1 MSVCN
6 SRVFAMF
13 GRLNEVLQSAADV
26 LAPPPSSFDD
36 FQYHWKQVKNFY
48 ATKKTHKIHV
58 NDTNVPVHLEQMLD
72 ILTNE
77 QNANREEE
85 WKCLKFVLT
94 RRPLDL
100 LVEFAVTD
108 TPPGATGCVLN
119 WIRRFLKLPNP
130 HLADDSVC
138 QPVIKLIQLCN
149 GHRASPYE
157 HEEIL
162 FLSTV
167 SGLIRQNPHLIHLF
181 IPAHRYDYAT
191 NATKR
196 RSNSVPVKNPLFD
209 YSKIE
214 ASIRRISIVVDNDDA
229 NGEEG
234 CSTSVAPSDTN
245 ADCDN
250 KSLENGESAPM
261 CDCDDEDRFQLL
273 DTVTTYLQ
281 SADSIV
287 VVRSCEGAMILT
299 SLPSINNGLCSAIKS
314 SLNAF
319 SIKISERLS
328 HLCRQ
333 IPDDMDTGEIE
344 DSVVAW
350 GLNPRDDNA
359 SQFVGV
365 KQLTEFL
372 CWLDYANCL
381 SNECAALSAYLC
393 PNLRVNLLED
403 VVEPSLLDSNAFFM
417 LVLSSKIIR
426 QIDSKQ
432 FSDELAVW
440 LIGAE
445 EDCMGDGLLTILI
458 ENAQENSNILL
469 PTLQFIESLLDNA
482 NERILNGMLFRYLT
496 GRGYYDQSSENQPIQ
511 TWSDEED
518 ERGRLD
524 GDVDGLKK
532 SRTLAPSNILK
543 IINYFLLLLPRQI
556 MSDGVGT
563 CYEEYVQDAN
573 RHYQNWIQKTVDYNW
588 PTEAKCPSASKT
600 NSMTDLNPS
609 AYGQHQPGPSS
620 QANSKKELHCNDS
633 GISEGNFYEG
643 PLLRLLFSHVRNM
656 SSYAYELNLA
666 VIAILSKLAFLP
678 HPYLHEILLN
688 PELPIAKGTNTLWSS
703 MQFLARQLLLEVPRI
718 EGFQRKIADTGKN
731 LLVNPPLMSE
741 TTEDTDPLF
750 EALVVLE
757 EFCKELAAI
766 AFVKYHHGTVK

>member
-1 MSVCN
+1 MNFC
-6 SRVFAMF
+6 RVFAMF
-13 GRLNEVLQSAADV
+13 GRLNEVLQSAVDV
-26 LAPPPSSFDD
+26 LAPPPSPFDD
-36 FQYHWKQVKNFY
+36 FEYHWKQVKNFY
-48 ATKKTHKIHV
+48 ATKKTHEIHV

-72 ILTNE
+72 IITNE
-77 QNANREEE
+77 QNEKQEEE
-85 WKCLKFVLT
+85 WECLKFVLT

-100 LVEFAVTD
+100 LVEFAVTE

-119 WIRRFLKLPNP
+119 WVRRFLKLPKP
-130 HLADDSVC
+130 HLDDDSVC
-138 QPVIKLIQLCN
+138 QPVIKLIQVCN

-167 SGLIRQNPHLIHLF
+167 SGLVRQNPDLINLF
-181 IPAHRYDYAT
+181 IPAHRYDYLK
-191 NATKR
+191 NANR
-196 RSNSVPVKNPLFD
+196 RPNTVPVKNPLFD
-209 YSKIE
+209 YSKVE
-214 ASIRRISIVVDNDDA
+214 ASIRRISIVVDNDADA
-229 NGEEG
+229 QDG
-234 CSTSVAPSDTN
+234 SSSVEAIDLKP
-245 ADCDN
+245 DCDN
-250 KSLENGESAPM
+250 NSSENGEGVPSET

-273 DTVTTYLQ
+273 DTITAYLQ
-281 SADSIV
+281 SADSVV

-299 SLPSINNGLCSAIKS
+299 SLPSTNNGMCLAIKS

-319 SIKISERLS
+319 SVKISERLS
-328 HLCRQ
+328 FLCRQ
-333 IPDDMDTGEIE
+333 IPEDMDTGEID
-344 DSVVAW
+344 DSVVSW
-350 GLNPRDDNA
+350 GLNPRDGNA
-359 SQFVGV
+359 SQLIGV

-381 SNECAALSAYLC
+381 SNECVELSTYLC
-393 PNLRVNLLED
+393 PNLRIHLLED
-403 VVEPSLLDSNAFFM
+403 VLEPSLLDSNAFFM

-432 FSDELAVW
+432 FSDELAIW
-440 LIGAE
+440 LIGTE

-482 NERILNGMLFRYLT
+482 NERILNGMIFRYLT

-511 TWSDEED
+511 TWSDEEE

-524 GDVDGLKK
+524 GDVEGLKK

-556 MSDGVGT
+556 MSEGVGT

-573 RHYQNWIQKTVDYNW
+573 RHYQNWILKTVDYNW
-588 PTEAKCPSASKT
+588 PTEAKCQSASKT
-600 NSMTDLNPS
+600 NSTTDLNPS
-609 AYGQHQPGPSS
+609 YGQPGPSC
-620 QANSKKELHCNDS
+620 QINNKKELHCNDS

-643 PLLRLLFSHVRNM
+643 PLLRLLFSHLRNM

-666 VIAILSKLAFLP
+666 VVAILSKLAFLP

-703 MQFLARQLLLEVPRI
+703 MQFLARQLLLEVPRV
-718 EGFQRKIADTGKN
+718 EGFQRKIAETGKN
-731 LLVNPPLMSE
+731 LLINPPMMSE
-741 TTEDTDPLF
+741 TTGDNDPLF